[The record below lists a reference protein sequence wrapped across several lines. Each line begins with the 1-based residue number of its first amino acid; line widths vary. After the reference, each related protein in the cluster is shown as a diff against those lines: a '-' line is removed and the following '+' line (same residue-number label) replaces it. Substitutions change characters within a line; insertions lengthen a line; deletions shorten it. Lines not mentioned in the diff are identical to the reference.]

1 MNVQDPAQPDA
12 SVVDS
17 LFGVKLHTSLK
28 CEESGETI
36 EVRFPETCRSLL
48 QYMNRCRNPKRH
60 CCYQG
65 STADPCKECC
75 SSVTSMSMMFES
87 TPLRRAHT

>member
-1 MNVQDPAQPDA
+1 MILQDPAQPDA

-36 EVRFPETCRSLL
+36 EVRFPESCRSLL

-65 STADPCKECC
+65 STARSAVLCHLNVNDVGE
-75 SSVTSMSMMFES
+75 
-87 TPLRRAHT
+87 HTLQAAARLGYL